1 MFHWLKIRFGI
12 IRLTLQN
19 PALLMFLGLLILA
32 PIVLGAA
39 LPANLMS
46 YLPWYAWGMGWLAL
60 LWFASIEYSLQRKEV
75 FDQTS
80 SAFFKA
86 YLDHLIREGHGLFRQ
101 SEDKD
106 FHLKIGDWQRQ
117 AVQGIAIGLG
127 PEESRNYFQKID
139 SQNPLTDAYKESLN
153 LHSSEPLCRTL
164 QGNLEE
170 LEIIRVKIAGP
181 KALEAGQAE
190 DMKTAKQP
198 RETKLLTGPK

>member
-1 MFHWLKIRFGI
+1 MFQWLKIRLEI
-12 IRLTLQN
+12 IRLTLKN
-19 PALLMFLGLLILA
+19 RALLMFLFFLILA
-32 PIVLGAA
+32 PVLLRVA
-39 LPANLMS
+39 LPASLLH

-86 YLDHLIREGHGLFRQ
+86 YLDHLIREGHALVHR
-101 SEDKD
+101 SEEKD
-106 FHLKIGDWQRQ
+106 FHLKVGDWQRQ

-139 SQNPLTDAYKESLN
+139 SQNPLTEAYKKSQE
-153 LHSSEPLCRTL
+153 LHSSEPLSRTL

-170 LEIIRVKIAGP
+170 LETIRVKIAGP
-181 KALEAGQAE
+181 RALEEGQAE
-190 DMKTAKQP
+190 DMKTASQP
-198 RETKLLTGPK
+198 QETRLLEGPK